1 MRWRLREIAPRVRRH
16 VSIIGG
22 KRMLL
27 LSVVLTVS
35 FTGSCIGLLG
45 PAARLAEPVTRVPL
59 DGSFQEP
66 FPVLVVEGEKASVSM
81 MQDPHRIPRP
91 PNGASHLVPVGKE
104 RALERY
110 VNEHERAKH
119 DSGWV
124 LNVKRLAPDRQ
135 RIELYLM
142 GDGYWGGAYDAT
154 PETVTP
160 QYRKITG
167 PGFAFIVGAYSL
179 VMNVILWGSA
189 VLVVWLF
196 ARRNRVAQQ
205 AFAAGG
211 GSHDD

>member
-1 MRWRLREIAPRVRRH
+1 MPQRTDDPAEAH
-16 VSIIGG
+16 VNITGG

-27 LSVVLTVS
+27 LGGVLTVA
-35 FTGSCIGLLG
+35 FAGSCIGFLG
-45 PAARLAEPVTRVPL
+45 PAAHLADPLTHRPL

-66 FPVLVVEGEKASVSM
+66 FPVLVVEGDKASVGM
-81 MQDPHRIPRP
+81 LQDPHRIPRP
-91 PNGASHLVPVGKE
+91 PNGASYLVPLGKE

-124 LNVKRLAPDRQ
+124 LNVKRPAPDRQ

-142 GDGYWGGAYDAT
+142 GEGYWGGAYDAT
-154 PETVTP
+154 AETVTP

-179 VMNVILWGSA
+179 VMNVILWGVA
-189 VLVVWLF
+189 AIVVWLF
-196 ARRNRVAQQ
+196 ARRNRAAQQ